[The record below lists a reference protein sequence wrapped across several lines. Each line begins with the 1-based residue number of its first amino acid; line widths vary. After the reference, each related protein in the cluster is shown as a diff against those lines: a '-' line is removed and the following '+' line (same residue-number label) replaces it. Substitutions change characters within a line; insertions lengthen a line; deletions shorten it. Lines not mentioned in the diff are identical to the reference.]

1 MDSLVPFRSQAQFR
15 WGGTRATP
23 ATFAIVPRFSLE
35 LVFSPN
41 TVDENAIHFGNSS
54 LDYKKLACGD
64 KKIEGLIF
72 FDRWRQ
78 LAIVNQDGSNRLI
91 LRQFNR
97 TDFAV
102 DFLND

>member
-1 MDSLVPFRSQAQFR
+1 MPVTAA
-15 WGGTRATP
+15 GTRLQAMWMARGP
-23 ATFAIVPRFSLE
+23 VGAAGNDDPR
-35 LVFSPN
+35 SPW
-41 TVDENAIHFGNSS
+41 GSSS

-97 TDFAV
+97 IDFAV